1 MNPGE
6 FVPLFG
12 MLTGLIVTGL
22 FFWSGVQVFRGPIG
36 QAIARRIN
44 GRSGDALAPEIV
56 DELRQLHEQVD
67 ALQHQLAETQE
78 RVDFTERLLA
88 QGRAPEALPR
98 S

>member
-12 MLTGLIVTGL
+12 MLTGLIITGL
-22 FFWSGVQVFRGPIG
+22 FFWTGVQVFRGPIG

-44 GRSGDALAPEIV
+44 GRSGDALTPELV

-88 QGRAPEALPR
+88 QRSPEVLPR